1 MITIFDA
8 MLFYVGVMPLI
19 GGLVGVFI
27 INDNT
32 NEHIDYYDT
41 LVNKT
46 SKLEKYYLLYS
57 SILFLFWL
65 CYYISFI

>member
-1 MITIFDA
+1 MITMITLIDV

-19 GGLVGVFI
+19 GGLVGVFF
-27 INDNT
+27 T
-32 NEHIDYYDT
+32 NMVTDSNDYYDL

-57 SILFLFWL
+57 FILFLFWL
-65 CYYISFI
+65 F